1 MTAVD
6 GRAGQGGAGR
16 GRAGQVSAHAN
27 LRQFTGLDSA
37 GRPLPAE
44 IKRLRESAGFQNS
57 KGLRSAGQEARAA
70 EAAGGGGAGRAR
82 RRAGPSRLTPAA
94 AALVSGAS
102 GPK

>member
-57 KGLRSAGQEARAA
+57 KGLRSAGQEAR
-70 EAAGGGGAGRAR
+70 GGGCGGRGAGRAR

-94 AALVSGAS
+94 AAVVSGAS